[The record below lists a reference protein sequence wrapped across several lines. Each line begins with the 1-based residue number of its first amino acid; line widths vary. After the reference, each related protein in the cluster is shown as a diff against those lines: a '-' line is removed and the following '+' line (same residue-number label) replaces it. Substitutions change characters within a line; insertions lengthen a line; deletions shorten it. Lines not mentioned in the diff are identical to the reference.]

1 MRSEKGFTLLELVI
15 AIALLLILTS
25 YAVLSL
31 QTYTVNRNLKNAA
44 RELAADFLNVAF
56 QRKVDR

>member
-44 RELAADFLNVAF
+44 RELAADFLHVAF